1 MHKIKYFVLIL
12 GELVSRQAK
21 SFDSEFTLLCS
32 DVNIHKVPF
41 PDGSS
46 VGCFRFKIKSPKVDR
61 VGNGDEV
68 EVFQIESGLD
78 PFSALS
84 RYKELLVRNGWFIP
98 DKPFFRR
105 NNGFCLTRDH
115 LNSFLREKFAPLL
128 SPGDIISSHSFRSG
142 VSSQMQS
149 WGFSSDDIKGQG
161 RWSSEAWTSYCKIPL
176 IRRRLIASRLST
188 HLSE

>member
-32 DVNIHKVPF
+32 DVNIHMVPF

-84 RYKELLVRNGWFIP
+84 RYN
-98 DKPFFRR
+98 
-105 NNGFCLTRDH
+105 
-115 LNSFLREKFAPLL
+115 A
-128 SPGDIISSHSFRSG
+128 
-142 VSSQMQS
+142 
-149 WGFSSDDIKGQG
+149 
-161 RWSSEAWTSYCKIPL
+161 SSEAWTSYCKIPL